1 MDIVYKFKMI
11 NYFDIIDD
19 IKHVIQLFYLKNE
32 DMTREL
38 MTLLILKTMIQK
50 YLMNMVNKSI

>member
-50 YLMNMVNKSI
+50 YLMNMVNK